1 MTPTTPRGTRYT
13 STRLPASTDD
23 GISPSIRV
31 ASADAISKIDDQF
44 LDLVV
49 GLGPV
54 RLALVEGREG
64 PGQVVP
70 PLPHDL
76 RHPPHGG
83 RALERGA
90 RRPVHPRGVRSG
102 DSPLRVLAP
111 ALGDPGDELARGW
124 TGGLERGAGG
134 RVNPLPADQHL
145 QIVGHPG
152 LLTASRSR
160 RRVSRSPRTSR
171 RRARGGSPRSE
182 GRRRRSSP
190 ASGPRRSRTPATGA
204 WGSRRPR

>member
-31 ASADAISKIDDQF
+31 ASADAISKIGDQF

-49 GLGPV
+49 GLSPV
-54 RLALVEGREG
+54 RLALVQREG

-70 PLPHDL
+70 PLPRDL

-90 RRPVHPRGVRSG
+90 RRPVPPRGVRRG
-102 DSPLRVLAP
+102 DGPLHLLAP
-111 ALGDPGDELARGW
+111 AFRDPGDDLARGW

-134 RVNPLPADQHL
+134 RAHLLPADQHL
-145 QIVGHPG
+145 GIVGHRCLPSP
-152 LLTASRSR
+152 SRLPKARFQISSYEPTSSSR
-160 RRVSRSPRTSR
+160 GFPTV
-171 RRARGGSPRSE
+171 
-182 GRRRRSSP
+182 
-190 ASGPRRSRTPATGA
+190 
-204 WGSRRPR
+204 